1 MNRLLPL
8 SLLVVLFT
16 ACGPATEAE
25 LMDLDPSLS
34 AEQLELRRRD
44 FCTMT
49 GARAAPLDTFV
60 LPEAGEQP
68 YLDVITGA
76 QRSLRIM
83 VYEFTSASIREAV
96 RARAATGVEVR
107 VILDRTQQSDNQETF
122 DVLTAAGAKVQ
133 WSDPG
138 FTYTHAKFLVADD
151 AVALVSTGNLDH
163 YMHSGR
169 NFGAVDRDLGD
180 VRTLA
185 KLFDADF
192 AHVAPVIGCTRLV
205 LSPDNAKERHLEL
218 INSATT
224 SLTIE
229 SMQFSDRDIRDA
241 VLARFRAGVDV
252 RVLLASPSW
261 VSANGSAGAWLN
273 ANGIPARWR
282 SSPALHVK
290 ALVIDGNAAFLGSE
304 NLSWTSL
311 TKNREVGLVSTE
323 ADDVAL
329 ISGTFEQDWE
339 NARTF

>member
-1 MNRLLPL
+1 MNRLPAAA
-8 SLLVVLFT
+8 LLAVLLFS
-16 ACGPATEAE
+16 CGPAADAE
-25 LMDLDPSLS
+25 LMELDPSLS
-34 AEQLELRRRD
+34 AEELELRRRD

-49 GARAAPLDTFV
+49 GARATPLDTFV

-68 YLDVITGA
+68 YLDVIAGA

-83 VYEFTSASIREAV
+83 VYEFTSDTIREAV
-96 RARAATGVEVR
+96 RAKAAAGVDVR
-107 VILDRTQQSDNQETF
+107 VIVDRTQQSDNQASF

-138 FTYTHAKFLVADD
+138 FTYTHAKFIVADD

-163 YMHSGR
+163 YIHSGR

-192 AHVAPVIGCTRLV
+192 AHVGPDIGCTRLV
-205 LSPDNAKERHLEL
+205 LSPNNAKERHLEL

-241 VLARFRAGVDV
+241 VLARFQAGVAV

-261 VSANGSAGAWLN
+261 VSANGSAGTWLN
-273 ANGIPARWR
+273 THGIPARWR
-282 SSPALHVK
+282 SSPAVHVK
-290 ALVIDGNAAFLGSE
+290 AIVVDGKAAFLGSE

-329 ISGTFEQDWE
+329 VAGTFERDWE
-339 NARTF
+339 GARGF